1 MPSVPTELERW
12 TRTKHP
18 KEHQSGCNTAV
29 TSLNTKL
36 ELANYPGKW
45 SIKAGRMSEKTTNHF
60 PVAIRLQPG
69 FLITPT
75 YFLNQTGLQ
84 RVPGWL

>member
-1 MPSVPTELERW
+1 MER
-12 TRTKHP
+12 
-18 KEHQSGCNTAV
+18 QNGCNTAV

-45 SIKAGRMSEKTTNHF
+45 SIKADHMSGKTTNHF
-60 PVAIRLQPG
+60 PVAIRLQPR
-69 FLITPT
+69 FPITPP
-75 YFLNQTGLQ
+75 YSLNQMGLQ